1 MMKPIKNIL
10 LVYPEI
16 PKNTFWS
23 FTYTFKFIRKKGAMP
38 PLGLI
43 TVAALFPE
51 KYHLKLVD
59 MNIEPLPDSDIQ
71 NADMVFISAMIV
83 QKESLRDV
91 VGRCNRLGTPVVAGG
106 AYPTSS
112 PEEITGVDHLV
123 QGEVEDNFLDILA
136 EIEAGEGKEIYPC
149 PDRPE
154 IGTTILP
161 RFDLLKMDAY
171 GTMSVQYSRG
181 CPFKCEFCDI
191 WKVYGNKP
199 RLKSSETVISELNR
213 IYELGW
219 RGAVFLVDDNFIGN
233 KKQVKQSLLP
243 ALQTWQAD
251 HFHDFSFFTQA
262 SINMA
267 DDDDLLLGR
276 QRSGF
281 TEVFIGI
288 ETPSTA
294 SLKET
299 GKTQNLKTDLKQAVR
314 KIQTAGI
321 EVMAG
326 FIVGFDSDTEDI
338 FDRQISFIQ
347 ETGTPQAMVGLL
359 AALPGTDLH
368 QRLTDEG
375 RILGGTMGNNT
386 HNLTTNFKTKMRPA
400 ELRKGYLKVL
410 SSIYDSNLKNYFSR
424 CSRLMDN
431 LENTAYFQR
440 KIGFNEVRMF
450 FKSLL
455 RQPFTP
461 YGYQYIKFITRN
473 FIKNRPIWGEA
484 IRFSIIGHHFHTITQ
499 ETLKVDKVT
508 SDLERSYRYLQ
519 EQVGQYS
526 TAVLDHSMEVFQNIV
541 ELYDQ
546 RKETLDSIYRQIE
559 KVHIDFRD
567 DINQTYSDMSGKINA
582 LFLNFEEGLIK
593 HGRAIKQI

>member
-1 MMKPIKNIL
+1 MMKQIKNIL

-23 FTYTFKFIRKKGAMP
+23 FAYALKFIGKKGSMP

-43 TVAALFPE
+43 TVAAFFPE
-51 KYHLKLVD
+51 KYHLKLLD

-71 NADMVFISAMIV
+71 HADMVFISAMIV
-83 QKESLRDV
+83 QKESFVDV
-91 VGRCNRLGTPVVAGG
+91 VARCNRLKTPVVAGG

-112 PEEITGVDHLV
+112 PGDISGVDHLI
-123 QGEVEDNFLDILA
+123 QGEVEDTFQDILMD
-136 EIEAGEGKEIYPC
+136 IEAGRAKKLYPRSKR
-149 PDRPE
+149 PDIR
-154 IGTTILP
+154 TSVLP
-161 RFDLLKMDAY
+161 RFDLLKMNEY
-171 GTMSVQYSRG
+171 GTMSIQYSRG

-199 RLKSSETVISELNR
+199 RLKSSETIISELDR

-219 RGAVFLVDDNFIGN
+219 RGPVFLVDDNFIGN

-243 ALQTWQAD
+243 ALQTWQTD
-251 HFHDFSFFTQA
+251 HSHDFNFFTQA

-267 DDDDLLLGR
+267 DDDVLLRGM
-276 QRSGF
+276 QRAGF
-281 TEVFIGI
+281 DEVFIGI

-294 SLKET
+294 SLRET
-299 GKTQNLKTDLKQAVR
+299 GKTQNLKTDLKEAVR
-314 KIQTAGI
+314 KIQASGI

-347 ETGTPQAMVGLL
+347 EIGTPQAMVGLL
-359 AALPGTDLH
+359 AALPGTDLYE
-368 QRLTDEG
+368 RLMKED
-375 RILGGTMGNNT
+375 RILGETMGNNT
-386 HNLTTNFKTKMRPA
+386 HNLATNFQTKMNPA
-400 ELRKGYLKVL
+400 ALRKGYLKIL

-424 CSRLMDN
+424 CNRLMDN
-431 LENTAYFQR
+431 LDNTTYFQR
-440 KIGFNEVRMF
+440 KIGFNEILITL
-450 FKSLL
+450 KSLL

-461 YGYQYIKFITRN
+461 YGYQYIKFIVRN
-473 FIKNRPIWGEA
+473 IIKNRPICGEA
-484 IRFSIIGHHFHTITQ
+484 IRYSIIGHHFYTITQ

-508 SDLERSYRYLQ
+508 SDLDRSYRYLQ
-519 EQVGQYS
+519 DQISQYS
-526 TAVLDHSMEVFQNIV
+526 TAVLDHSMEVFQNII

-546 RKETLDSIYRQIE
+546 RKKILERIYRQIE

-567 DINQTYSDMSGKINA
+567 DINETYSEMSDKINS
-582 LFLNFEEGLIK
+582 LFSNFEEGLMK
-593 HGRAIKQI
+593 HGRAI